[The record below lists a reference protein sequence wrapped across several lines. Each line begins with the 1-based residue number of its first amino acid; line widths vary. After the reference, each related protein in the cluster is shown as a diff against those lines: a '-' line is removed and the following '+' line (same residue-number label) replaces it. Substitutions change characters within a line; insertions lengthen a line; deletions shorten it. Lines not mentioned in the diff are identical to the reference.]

1 MRILW
6 TSFVPAFRR
15 CPSATCSSLSL
26 LPFSYVQLPFKR
38 PVGPAA
44 GLDLLEQERRW
55 DYIQQGRGHEY
66 HGIAVHP
73 RHLSLFERGV
83 LGLHRQYN
91 PQLDA
96 EAKRVEAEEKA
107 SKRMEVSISCVCIA
121 RTSSLHGVIPAAYY
135 RCICTAVAA
144 TVCHHDV
151 HLLVPYHILSCSA
164 SVCTFVCPSIYLSFM
179 QSNALFATLFTARLP
194 VCTISNSPPEGS
206 VHDPCSNVLLTQGLI
221 FCKLTQ
227 ILPGKPLAG

>member
-1 MRILW
+1 MLR
-6 TSFVPAFRR
+6 FRY
-15 CPSATCSSLSL
+15 L
-26 LPFSYVQLPFKR
+26 QLPSNR

-96 EAKRVEAEEKA
+96 EAKQAEAKEKA
-107 SKRMEVSISCVCIA
+107 SKRIEVRTSCVCI
-121 RTSSLHGVIPAAYY
+121 T
-135 RCICTAVAA
+135 
-144 TVCHHDV
+144 
-151 HLLVPYHILSCSA
+151 
-164 SVCTFVCPSIYLSFM
+164 
-179 QSNALFATLFTARLP
+179 
-194 VCTISNSPPEGS
+194 
-206 VHDPCSNVLLTQGLI
+206 
-221 FCKLTQ
+221 
-227 ILPGKPLAG
+227 